1 MDTERRKFLQHMA
14 LMCGAGVARSL
25 GVGVGVAVASSG
37 TAAVASAA
45 TAIGAGTYGQGVRQQ
60 VFEVIVRQ
68 AMAGAPW
75 QTICKGP
82 MAVNGITEEEIRK
95 EVSRRIEGVHT
106 AGLHTVDST
115 CFCRPCGEERRQRY
129 VRATEKIRTIP
140 HSATSP
146 CACTDCRRAIA
157 EIVNNIWKQV

>member
-25 GVGVGVAVASSG
+25 GVGVGVAVATSG
-37 TAAVASAA
+37 TAAAASAA
-45 TAIGAGTYGQGVRQQ
+45 AAIGAGTYGHGVRQQ

-82 MAVNGITEEEIRK
+82 MAVNGITEEEIKK
-95 EVSRRIEGVHT
+95 EGSRRHNGVVHRE
-106 AGLHTVDST
+106 DST
-115 CFCRPCGEERRQRY
+115 CFCRPWPQDRGQRY
-129 VRATEKIRTIP
+129 VRAPEKIRAIP
-140 HSATSP
+140 HSKTPP
-146 CACTDCRRAIA
+146 CACVDCRQAIS
-157 EIVNNIWKQV
+157 EI